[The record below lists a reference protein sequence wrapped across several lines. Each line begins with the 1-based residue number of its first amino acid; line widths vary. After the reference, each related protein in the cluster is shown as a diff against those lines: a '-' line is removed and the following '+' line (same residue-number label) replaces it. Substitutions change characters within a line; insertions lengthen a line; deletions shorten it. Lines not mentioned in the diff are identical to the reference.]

1 MRHKKRVRAPRR
13 YVYTIAD
20 IAALVGL
27 QPAAVRRLAKPHVRR
42 IAGTETVEPAAF
54 DPSDLASVLA
64 FVSARSEEMKRATA
78 KLLLDAGCDPKKAA
92 KLLGIT
98 RSTLYRRARG

>member
-1 MRHKKRVRAPRR
+1 MRHRKRTRAPRR
-13 YVYTIAD
+13 FIYTIAD

-27 QPAAVRRLAKPHVRR
+27 QPAAVRRLAKARVRYV
-42 IAGTETVEPAAF
+42 AGTEMVEPAVF
-54 DPSDLASVLA
+54 DPADLASVIA
-64 FVSARSEEMKRATA
+64 FVSARSEETKRATA

-92 KLLGIT
+92 QFLGVT